1 MACDEYEIAIEM
13 RLRGELGAPGA
24 ADLDRHLE
32 GCAAC
37 RSYEALAK
45 RTETTMTAAALNGLD
60 RIDWQALEGRIRRL
74 GREYQLAIWRSML
87 GLVVVLPLIVLFTMP
102 PDVRPMGWV
111 FGAVLGVLIVGSTT
125 LKRRRWI
132 REAATAARAKEDL
145 LVFWRKD
152 LDRRIRVSRLA
163 ALEIVAGP
171 LFLLPVW
178 PLRQALPP
186 AFLLTVAVAAFFV
199 GQGLWWLLW
208 KGPRLR
214 RERAEL
220 G

>member
-1 MACDEYEIAIEM
+1 MACEEFEIAIEM
-13 RLRGELGAPGA
+13 RLRGALEDA
-24 ADLDRHLE
+24 AALEGHLA

-60 RIDWQALEGRIRRL
+60 RIDWQALEGRIGRL
-74 GREYQLAIWRSML
+74 ARSYQLAIWRSVV
-87 GLVVVLPLIVLFTMP
+87 GLVVVVPLLVVFTMP
-102 PDVRPMGWV
+102 PESRAFGSV
-111 FGAVLGVLIVGSTT
+111 FGACLGVFIVGGTT

-132 REAATAARAKEDL
+132 RNARAAAHSREDL
-145 LVFWRKD
+145 LAFWRTD

-163 ALEIVAGP
+163 ALQIIAAP
-171 LFLLPVW
+171 LFLLPLW
-178 PLRQALPP
+178 HLRDAVRP
-186 AFLLTVAVAAFFV
+186 AFLVTVAVAAFTA
-199 GQGLWWLLW
+199 GQGLWLLLW